1 MLPPRA
7 EKVAALK
14 ESLAANQAALKS
26 YTWTETTE
34 ISMKGEVKKKEQKL
48 CRYGADGK
56 SRDAD
61 RRPAAPKQE
70 QSGGGGG
77 RRGGGRMKEHV
88 VEKKVGEIKDY
99 MGQVAALVKE
109 YVPPD
114 KDKIQA
120 AQTAGNVSMKPDPS
134 AGTALFAVKDYL
146 KPGDSL
152 AIGLNMAA
160 KALSS
165 YDVTSYVEDPKDDQV
180 TLSVTFDRLPDG
192 VSYPRQTVL
201 DVKAK
206 QIKVVTTNSGYA
218 KTHSRV
224 ADCGFGVM
232 AITAPCRLAWPART
246 ARPGRTSPSA
256 RATASS
262 VPRTSRLRLR
272 GWRCRHAAGLR

>member
-1 MLPPRA
+1 MTAVFTLIVMMASSAAAPQA
-7 EKVAALK
+7 EDAAAKAQKVAALK

-56 SRDAD
+56 VQKTPIGDQ
-61 RRPAAPKQE
+61 PAPKQE

-99 MGQVAALVKE
+99 MGQAAALVKE

-134 AGTALFAVKDYL
+134 AGTALLTVKDYF

-218 KTHSRV
+218 KN
-224 ADCGFGVM
+224 AQ
-232 AITAPCRLAWPART
+232 
-246 ARPGRTSPSA
+246 
-256 RATASS
+256 
-262 VPRTSRLRLR
+262 
-272 GWRCRHAAGLR
+272 

>member
-1 MLPPRA
+1 MTAVFTLIAVMASSAGAPQA
-7 EKVAALK
+7 EDAAAKGQKVAALK
-14 ESLAANQAALKS
+14 EALAANQAALKS

-56 SRDAD
+56 VQKTPIGDQ
-61 RRPAAPKQE
+61 PAPKQE

-77 RRGGGRMKEHV
+77 RRGGGRVKEHV

-99 MGQVAALVKE
+99 MGQVAALVKD

-134 AGTALFAVKDYL
+134 AGTALLAVKDYL

-152 AIGLNMAA
+152 EIGLNMAA
-160 KALSS
+160 KALTS
-165 YDVTSYVEDPKDDQV
+165 YDVASYVEDPKDDAV

-192 VSYPRQTVL
+192 VSYPKQTVL

-218 KTHSRV
+218 KN
-224 ADCGFGVM
+224 AQ
-232 AITAPCRLAWPART
+232 
-246 ARPGRTSPSA
+246 
-256 RATASS
+256 
-262 VPRTSRLRLR
+262 
-272 GWRCRHAAGLR
+272 

>member
-1 MLPPRA
+1 MTAVFTLIAMMASSAAAPQA
-7 EKVAALK
+7 EDAAAKGQKVAALK

-56 SRDAD
+56 VQKTPIGDQ
-61 RRPAAPKQE
+61 PAPKQE

-120 AQTAGNVSMKPDPS
+120 AQTAGQRLDE
-134 AGTALFAVKDYL
+134 AGSVRGNRAPCGEGLPQARR
-146 KPGDSL
+146 L
-152 AIGLNMAA
+152 AR
-160 KALSS
+160 
-165 YDVTSYVEDPKDDQV
+165 
-180 TLSVTFDRLPDG
+180 DRLEHG
-192 VSYPRQTVL
+192 RQGAQQL
-201 DVKAK
+201 RRHARM
-206 QIKVVTTNSGYA
+206 S
-218 KTHSRV
+218 KTR
-224 ADCGFGVM
+224 
-232 AITAPCRLAWPART
+232 RT
-246 ARPGRTSPSA
+246 IRS
-256 RATASS
+256 
-262 VPRTSRLRLR
+262 
-272 GWRCRHAAGLR
+272 RCR

>member
-1 MLPPRA
+1 MTAVFTLIAMMASSAAAPQA
-7 EKVAALK
+7 EDAAAKAQKVAALK
-14 ESLAANQAALKS
+14 VSLAANQAALKS

-56 SRDAD
+56 VQKTPIGDQ
-61 RRPAAPKQE
+61 PAPKQE

-99 MGQVAALVKE
+99 MGQAAALVKE

-134 AGTALFAVKDYL
+134 AGTALLTVKDYF

-192 VSYPRQTVL
+192 VSYPKQTVL

-218 KTHSRV
+218 KN
-224 ADCGFGVM
+224 AQ
-232 AITAPCRLAWPART
+232 
-246 ARPGRTSPSA
+246 
-256 RATASS
+256 
-262 VPRTSRLRLR
+262 
-272 GWRCRHAAGLR
+272 

>member
-1 MLPPRA
+1 MTAVFTLIAVMAAAGAAQPPADGKA

-14 ESLAANQAALKS
+14 EALAANQTALKG

-34 ISMKGEVKKKEQKL
+34 ISLKGEVKKKEQKL

-56 SRDAD
+56 IQKTPLGDQAASKAQAD
-61 RRPAAPKQE
+61 
-70 QSGGGGG
+70 SGGGRGG
-77 RRGGGRMKEHV
+77 RRGGRMKEHI

-99 MGQVAALVKE
+99 MGKVAALVGE

-120 AQTAGNVSMKPDPS
+120 AKDAGHVSMKPDPS
-134 AGTALFAVKDYL
+134 AGTALLSVTDYL

-152 AIGLNMAA
+152 AIGLNLAA

-165 YDVTSYVEDPKDDQV
+165 YDVASYVEDPKDDQV
-180 TLSVTFDRLPDG
+180 TLTVAFDRLPDG
-192 VSYPRQTVL
+192 VSYPKQTVL

-218 KTHSRV
+218 KN
-224 ADCGFGVM
+224 AQ
-232 AITAPCRLAWPART
+232 
-246 ARPGRTSPSA
+246 
-256 RATASS
+256 
-262 VPRTSRLRLR
+262 
-272 GWRCRHAAGLR
+272 

>member
-1 MLPPRA
+1 MTAAFALIAVMTTAAGAPQAGDAPA
-7 EKVAALK
+7 AAQKVAALK
-14 ESLAANQAALKS
+14 EALAANQAALKS

-34 ISMKGEVKKKEQKL
+34 ISMKGEVKKKEQKQ

-56 SRDAD
+56 IQKTPIGDQ
-61 RRPAAPKQE
+61 PAPKAQE
-70 QSGGGGG
+70 PSGGGGG
-77 RRGGGRMKEHV
+77 RRGGGRVKEHV

-120 AQTAGNVSMKPDPS
+120 AKDAGNVSMKPDPS
-134 AGTALFAVKDYL
+134 AGTALLAVKDYL

-165 YDVTSYVEDPKDDQV
+165 YDVASYVEDPKDDPV

-206 QIKVVTTNSGYA
+206 QIKVVVTNSGYA
-218 KTHSRV
+218 KN
-224 ADCGFGVM
+224 AQ
-232 AITAPCRLAWPART
+232 
-246 ARPGRTSPSA
+246 
-256 RATASS
+256 
-262 VPRTSRLRLR
+262 
-272 GWRCRHAAGLR
+272 

>member
-1 MLPPRA
+1 MTAVFTLIAVMASSPVSPQA
-7 EKVAALK
+7 ADPAAAGQKVAALK
-14 ESLAANQAALKS
+14 EALAANQAALKS

-34 ISMKGEVKKKEQKL
+34 ISLKGEVKKKEQKL

-56 SRDAD
+56 VQKTPIGDQ
-61 RRPAAPKQE
+61 PAPKPKE
-70 QSGGGGG
+70 PSGGGG
-77 RRGGGRMKEHV
+77 RRGGGRVKEHV

-134 AGTALFAVKDYL
+134 AGTALLAVKDYL

-152 AIGLNMAA
+152 SIGLNMAA

-192 VSYPRQTVL
+192 VSYPKQTVL

-218 KTHSRV
+218 KN
-224 ADCGFGVM
+224 AQ
-232 AITAPCRLAWPART
+232 
-246 ARPGRTSPSA
+246 
-256 RATASS
+256 
-262 VPRTSRLRLR
+262 
-272 GWRCRHAAGLR
+272 

>member
-1 MLPPRA
+1 MTAAFTLIALMAASPGAPQA
-7 EKVAALK
+7 GDAAATGQKVAALK
-14 ESLAANQAALKS
+14 EALAANQAALKG
-26 YTWTETTE
+26 YTWTESTE
-34 ISMKGEVKKKEQKL
+34 ISLKGEVKKKEQKL

-56 SRDAD
+56 VQKTPLGDQ
-61 RRPAAPKQE
+61 PAPKAE
-70 QSGGGGG
+70 DGGGRGG
-77 RRGGGRMKEHV
+77 RRGARLKEQV

-99 MGQVAALVKE
+99 MGKVAALVQE

-120 AQTAGNVSMKPDPS
+120 AQGAGNVSMKPDPS
-134 AGTALFAVKDYL
+134 AGTALLAVKDYL

-165 YDVTSYVEDPKDDQV
+165 YDVASYVEDPKDDQV

-206 QIKVVTTNSGYA
+206 EIKVVTTNSGYA
-218 KTHSRV
+218 KN
-224 ADCGFGVM
+224 AQ
-232 AITAPCRLAWPART
+232 
-246 ARPGRTSPSA
+246 
-256 RATASS
+256 
-262 VPRTSRLRLR
+262 
-272 GWRCRHAAGLR
+272 

>member
-1 MLPPRA
+1 MTAVFTLIAMMASSAAAPQA
-7 EKVAALK
+7 EDAAAKGQKVAALK

-56 SRDAD
+56 VQKTPLGDQ
-61 RRPAAPKQE
+61 PAPKQE
-70 QSGGGGG
+70 QSGGGG
-77 RRGGGRMKEHV
+77 RRGGKVKEHV

-120 AQTAGNVSMKPDPS
+120 AKDAGNVSMKPDPS
-134 AGTALFAVKDYL
+134 AGTALLAVKDYL

-152 AIGLNMAA
+152 SIGLNMAA

-192 VSYPRQTVL
+192 VSYPKQTVL

-218 KTHSRV
+218 KN
-224 ADCGFGVM
+224 AQ
-232 AITAPCRLAWPART
+232 
-246 ARPGRTSPSA
+246 
-256 RATASS
+256 
-262 VPRTSRLRLR
+262 
-272 GWRCRHAAGLR
+272 

>member
-1 MLPPRA
+1 MTAVLTLIAIMAGSAAAPQA
-7 EKVAALK
+7 DDAAAKGQKVAALK
-14 ESLAANQAALKS
+14 EALAANQAALKS

-34 ISMKGEVKKKEQKL
+34 ISMKGEVKKKDQKL

-56 SRDAD
+56 VQKTPIGDQ
-61 RRPAAPKQE
+61 PAPKQE

-77 RRGGGRMKEHV
+77 RRGGGRVKEHV

-134 AGTALFAVKDYL
+134 AGTALLAVKDYL

-165 YDVTSYVEDPKDDQV
+165 YDVTSYVEDPKDDAV

-206 QIKVVTTNSGYA
+206 EIKVVVTNSGYA
-218 KTHSRV
+218 KN
-224 ADCGFGVM
+224 AQ
-232 AITAPCRLAWPART
+232 
-246 ARPGRTSPSA
+246 
-256 RATASS
+256 
-262 VPRTSRLRLR
+262 
-272 GWRCRHAAGLR
+272 

>member
-1 MLPPRA
+1 MKTVLSLVVSLAAVPVFAWQAAAPNPQ

-14 ESLAANQAALKS
+14 EALAANQAALKQ

-34 ISMKGEVKKKEQKL
+34 ISLKGEVKKREQKL
-48 CRYGADGK
+48 CKYGPDGK
-56 SRDAD
+56 VQKTALGDQ
-61 RRPAAPKQE
+61 PAAKE
-70 QSGGGGG
+70 EKEGGGGRGG
-77 RRGGGRMKEHV
+77 RRGGRVKEHV

-99 MGQVAALVKE
+99 MGKVAALVGE

-120 AQTAGNVSMKPDPS
+120 AKDKGNVSMKPDPS
-134 AGTALFAVKDYL
+134 AGTALLAVKDYL

-152 AIGLNMAA
+152 AIGLNLAG

-180 TLSVTFDRLPDG
+180 TLAVTFDKLPDG

-206 QIKVVTTNSGYA
+206 EIKVVTTNSAYA
-218 KTHSRV
+218 K
-224 ADCGFGVM
+224 
-232 AITAPCRLAWPART
+232 
-246 ARPGRTSPSA
+246 
-256 RATASS
+256 
-262 VPRTSRLRLR
+262 
-272 GWRCRHAAGLR
+272 AAQ

>member
-1 MLPPRA
+1 MTAVFTLIAVMASSPVSPQA
-7 EKVAALK
+7 ADPAAAGQKVAALK
-14 ESLAANQAALKS
+14 EALAANQAALKS

-34 ISMKGEVKKKEQKL
+34 ISLKGEVKKKEQKL

-56 SRDAD
+56 VQKTPLGDQ
-61 RRPAAPKQE
+61 PAPKQA
-70 QSGGGGG
+70 QSGGG
-77 RRGGGRMKEHV
+77 RRGARPQEHV

-99 MGQVAALVKE
+99 MGKVAALVQE

-120 AQTAGNVSMKPDPS
+120 AQGAGNVSMKPDPS
-134 AGTALFAVKDYL
+134 AGTALLAVKDYL

-165 YDVTSYVEDPKDDQV
+165 YDVASYVEDPKDDQV

-218 KTHSRV
+218 KN
-224 ADCGFGVM
+224 AQ
-232 AITAPCRLAWPART
+232 
-246 ARPGRTSPSA
+246 
-256 RATASS
+256 
-262 VPRTSRLRLR
+262 
-272 GWRCRHAAGLR
+272 

>member
-1 MLPPRA
+1 MTGVFTLIAVMAAVGTAQPAADAKA

-14 ESLAANQAALKS
+14 EALAANQAALKS

-34 ISMKGEVKKKEQKL
+34 ISLKGEVKKKEQKL

-56 SRDAD
+56 VQKTPVGDPPS
-61 RRPAAPKQE
+61 PKAE
-70 QSGGGGG
+70 PEDGGGRGG
-77 RRGGGRMKEHV
+77 RRGGRLKEHV

-99 MGQVAALVKE
+99 MGKVAALDGQ

-120 AQTAGNVSMKPDPS
+120 AQAAGNVSMKPDPS
-134 AGTALFAVKDYL
+134 AGTALLAVKDYL

-165 YDVTSYVEDPKDDQV
+165 YDVASYVEDPKDDQV
-180 TLSVTFDRLPDG
+180 TLSVTFDTLPDG
-192 VSYPRQTVL
+192 VSYPKQTVL

-218 KTHSRV
+218 KN
-224 ADCGFGVM
+224 AQ
-232 AITAPCRLAWPART
+232 
-246 ARPGRTSPSA
+246 
-256 RATASS
+256 
-262 VPRTSRLRLR
+262 
-272 GWRCRHAAGLR
+272 

>member
-1 MLPPRA
+1 MTAVFTLIAVMASSAGAPQA
-7 EKVAALK
+7 EDAAAKGQKVAALK
-14 ESLAANQAALKS
+14 EALAANQAALKS

-56 SRDAD
+56 VQKTPIGDQ
-61 RRPAAPKQE
+61 PAPKQE

-77 RRGGGRMKEHV
+77 RRGGGRVKEHV

-99 MGQVAALVKE
+99 MGQVAALVKD

-134 AGTALFAVKDYL
+134 AGTALLAVKDYL

-152 AIGLNMAA
+152 EIGLNMAA
-160 KALSS
+160 KALTS
-165 YDVTSYVEDPKDDQV
+165 YDVASYVEDPKDDAV

-218 KTHSRV
+218 KN
-224 ADCGFGVM
+224 AQ
-232 AITAPCRLAWPART
+232 
-246 ARPGRTSPSA
+246 
-256 RATASS
+256 
-262 VPRTSRLRLR
+262 
-272 GWRCRHAAGLR
+272 

>member
-1 MLPPRA
+1 MTAVFTLIAIMASSPA
-7 EKVAALK
+7 SLQAGDAAAAGQKVAALK
-14 ESLAANQAALKS
+14 EALAANQAALKS

-34 ISMKGEVKKKEQKL
+34 ISLKGEVKKKEQKL

-56 SRDAD
+56 VQKTPIGDQ
-61 RRPAAPKQE
+61 PAPKPKE
-70 QSGGGGG
+70 PSGGGG
-77 RRGGGRMKEHV
+77 RRGGGRVKEHV

-99 MGQVAALVKE
+99 MGQVAALVKD

-120 AQTAGNVSMKPDPS
+120 AKDAGNVSMKPDPS
-134 AGTALFAVKDYL
+134 AGTALLAVKDYF

-206 QIKVVTTNSGYA
+206 EIKVVVTNSGYA
-218 KTHSRV
+218 KN
-224 ADCGFGVM
+224 AQ
-232 AITAPCRLAWPART
+232 
-246 ARPGRTSPSA
+246 
-256 RATASS
+256 
-262 VPRTSRLRLR
+262 
-272 GWRCRHAAGLR
+272 

>member
-1 MLPPRA
+1 MKNTLALMLCLAAAPCLAWQAAAPSPQ

-14 ESLAANQAALKS
+14 EALAANQAALKG

-34 ISMKGEVKKKEQKL
+34 ISLKGEVKKKEQKL

-56 SRDAD
+56 VQKTPLGDQ
-61 RRPAAPKQE
+61 PAPKPQ
-70 QSGGGGG
+70 QQGGGGG
-77 RRGGGRMKEHV
+77 RRGARVKEHV

-99 MGQVAALVKE
+99 MGQVAALVHQ

-120 AQTAGNVSMKPDPS
+120 AQSAGNVSMKPDPS
-134 AGTALFAVKDYL
+134 AGTALLAVKDYL

-165 YDVTSYVEDPKDDQV
+165 YDVASYVEDPKDDQF
-180 TLSVTFDRLPDG
+180 TLSVAFDRLADG

-206 QIKVVTTNSGYA
+206 QIKVVVTNSGYA
-218 KTHSRV
+218 KN
-224 ADCGFGVM
+224 AQ
-232 AITAPCRLAWPART
+232 
-246 ARPGRTSPSA
+246 
-256 RATASS
+256 
-262 VPRTSRLRLR
+262 
-272 GWRCRHAAGLR
+272 

>member
-1 MLPPRA
+1 MTAVFTLIAMMASSAAAPQA
-7 EKVAALK
+7 DDAAAKGQKVAALK
-14 ESLAANQAALKS
+14 EALAANQAALKS
-26 YTWTETTE
+26 YSWTETTE
-34 ISMKGEVKKKEQKL
+34 ISLKGEVKKKEQKL

-56 SRDAD
+56 VQKTPIGDQ
-61 RRPAAPKQE
+61 PAPKQE
-70 QSGGGGG
+70 SSGGGGG
-77 RRGGGRMKEHV
+77 RRGGKVKEHV

-134 AGTALFAVKDYL
+134 AGTALLAVKDYL

-160 KALSS
+160 KALTS
-165 YDVTSYVEDPKDDQV
+165 YDVASYVEDPKDDAV

-192 VSYPRQTVL
+192 VSYPKQTVL

-218 KTHSRV
+218 KN
-224 ADCGFGVM
+224 AQ
-232 AITAPCRLAWPART
+232 
-246 ARPGRTSPSA
+246 
-256 RATASS
+256 
-262 VPRTSRLRLR
+262 
-272 GWRCRHAAGLR
+272 

>member
-1 MLPPRA
+1 MTAAFTLIALMAASSGAPQA
-7 EKVAALK
+7 GDAAATGQKVAALK
-14 ESLAANQAALKS
+14 EALAANQAALKG
-26 YTWTETTE
+26 YTWTESTE
-34 ISMKGEVKKKEQKL
+34 ISLKGEVKKKEQKL

-56 SRDAD
+56 VQKTPLGDQ
-61 RRPAAPKQE
+61 PAPKAE
-70 QSGGGGG
+70 DAGGRGG
-77 RRGGGRMKEHV
+77 RRGARLKEHV

-99 MGQVAALVKE
+99 MGKVAALVQE

-120 AQTAGNVSMKPDPS
+120 AQGAGNVSMKPDPS
-134 AGTALFAVKDYL
+134 AGTALLAVKDYL

-165 YDVTSYVEDPKDDQV
+165 YDVASYVEDPKDDQV

-192 VSYPRQTVL
+192 VTYPRQTVL

-218 KTHSRV
+218 KN
-224 ADCGFGVM
+224 AQ
-232 AITAPCRLAWPART
+232 
-246 ARPGRTSPSA
+246 
-256 RATASS
+256 
-262 VPRTSRLRLR
+262 
-272 GWRCRHAAGLR
+272 

>member
-1 MLPPRA
+1 MKNTLALVICLAAVPCLAWQPA
-7 EKVAALK
+7 SPSPQEKVAALK
-14 ESLAANQAALKS
+14 EALAANQAALKG
-26 YTWTETTE
+26 YTWTESTE

-56 SRDAD
+56 VQKTPLGAQ
-61 RRPAAPKQE
+61 PAPKQE
-70 QSGGGGG
+70 QSGGG
-77 RRGGGRMKEHV
+77 RRGARLKEHV

-99 MGQVAALVKE
+99 MGKVAALVQE

-120 AQTAGNVSMKPDPS
+120 AQGAGNVSMKPDPS
-134 AGTALFAVKDYL
+134 AGTALLAVKDYL

-165 YDVTSYVEDPKDDQV
+165 YDVASYVEDPKDDQV

-218 KTHSRV
+218 KN
-224 ADCGFGVM
+224 AQ
-232 AITAPCRLAWPART
+232 
-246 ARPGRTSPSA
+246 
-256 RATASS
+256 
-262 VPRTSRLRLR
+262 
-272 GWRCRHAAGLR
+272 

>member
-1 MLPPRA
+1 MKNTLALVICLAAVPCLALQPA
-7 EKVAALK
+7 APSPQEKVAALK
-14 ESLAANQAALKS
+14 EALAANQAALKS

-56 SRDAD
+56 VQKTPIGDQ
-61 RRPAAPKQE
+61 PAPKQE

-77 RRGGGRMKEHV
+77 RRGGRVKEHV

-134 AGTALFAVKDYL
+134 AGTALLAVKDYL

-152 AIGLNMAA
+152 TIGLNMAA

-165 YDVTSYVEDPKDDQV
+165 YDVASYVEDPKDDPV

-218 KTHSRV
+218 KN
-224 ADCGFGVM
+224 AQ
-232 AITAPCRLAWPART
+232 
-246 ARPGRTSPSA
+246 
-256 RATASS
+256 
-262 VPRTSRLRLR
+262 
-272 GWRCRHAAGLR
+272 

>member
-1 MLPPRA
+1 MTFAFTLFALMAAVATAQPAGDAKA

-14 ESLAANQAALKS
+14 AALAANQAALKS

-34 ISMKGEVKKKEQKL
+34 ISLKGEVKKKEQKL

-56 SRDAD
+56 VQKTPLGDQ
-61 RRPAAPKQE
+61 AAPKAQE
-70 QSGGGGG
+70 ESGGGRG
-77 RRGGGRMKEHV
+77 RRGGRLKEHV

-99 MGQVAALVKE
+99 MGKVAALVGE

-134 AGTALFAVKDYL
+134 AGTALLAVKDYL

-152 AIGLNMAA
+152 SIGLNLAA

-165 YDVTSYVEDPKDDQV
+165 YDVGSYVEDPKDDQV

-192 VSYPRQTVL
+192 VSYPKQTVL

-218 KTHSRV
+218 KN
-224 ADCGFGVM
+224 AQ
-232 AITAPCRLAWPART
+232 
-246 ARPGRTSPSA
+246 
-256 RATASS
+256 
-262 VPRTSRLRLR
+262 
-272 GWRCRHAAGLR
+272 

>member
-1 MLPPRA
+1 MTAVFTLLAVMATSAAAPQPDPA
-7 EKVAALK
+7 AAAQKVAALK
-14 ESLAANQAALKS
+14 EALAANQAALKG

-56 SRDAD
+56 VQKTALG
-61 RRPAAPKQE
+61 AAPAPKAE
-70 QSGGGGG
+70 SNDAGGRGG
-77 RRGGGRMKEHV
+77 RRGGGRVKEHV

-99 MGQVAALVKE
+99 MGQVAALVGE

-120 AQTAGNVSMKPDPS
+120 AKDAGNVSMKPDPS
-134 AGTALFAVKDYL
+134 AGTALLAVKDYL

-152 AIGLNMAA
+152 AIGLNMGA
-160 KALSS
+160 KALTS
-165 YDVTSYVEDPKDDQV
+165 YDVASYVEDPKEDEV

-192 VSYPRQTVL
+192 VSYPKQTVL

-218 KTHSRV
+218 K
-224 ADCGFGVM
+224 
-232 AITAPCRLAWPART
+232 
-246 ARPGRTSPSA
+246 SA
-256 RATASS
+256 Q
-262 VPRTSRLRLR
+262 
-272 GWRCRHAAGLR
+272 

>member
-1 MLPPRA
+1 MTAVFTLIAMMAVAGTVQPA
-7 EKVAALK
+7 ADATAGKVAALK
-14 ESLAANQAALKS
+14 EALAANQAALKS

-34 ISMKGEVKKKEQKL
+34 ISLKGEVKKTEKKL

-56 SRDAD
+56 IQKTPEGDQPS
-61 RRPAAPKQE
+61 PKAE
-70 QSGGGGG
+70 PEDGGGRGG
-77 RRGGGRMKEHV
+77 RRGGRLKEHV

-99 MGQVAALVKE
+99 MGKVAALVGQ

-120 AQTAGNVSMKPDPS
+120 AQGAGNVSMKPDPS
-134 AGTALFAVKDYL
+134 AGTALLAVKDYL

-165 YDVTSYVEDPKDDQV
+165 YDVASYVEDPKEDQV

-192 VSYPRQTVL
+192 VSYPKQTVL

-218 KTHSRV
+218 K
-224 ADCGFGVM
+224 
-232 AITAPCRLAWPART
+232 
-246 ARPGRTSPSA
+246 
-256 RATASS
+256 
-262 VPRTSRLRLR
+262 
-272 GWRCRHAAGLR
+272 AAQ